1 MSKIKEVSVMDE
13 VNELLNET
21 KNITENVEEI
31 TEITENNEKPKEK
44 EVVYSD
50 ITLQILGIAEQLTIL
65 DDYFNELPNLQSK
78 IDEELSDL
86 LHYIEN
92 NQLTP
97 KQSTKMIKLIQ
108 QKRLVRRGLLKDYEM
123 KKVYNTYKG
132 KMTIDTQRDFFLME
146 IYKKAKELNSQ
157 YRYRQFGIDKEDTL
171 ERKTKAEEEIKALL
185 K

>member
-146 IYKKAKELNSQ
+146 IYKKAKEIRFIRGRLKFGQAKNSAPFPSMVVV
-157 YRYRQFGIDKEDTL
+157 YRRLQK
-171 ERKTKAEEEIKALL
+171 
-185 K
+185 

>member
-97 KQSTKMIKLIQ
+97 NQST
-108 QKRLVRRGLLKDYEM
+108 
-123 KKVYNTYKG
+123 
-132 KMTIDTQRDFFLME
+132 
-146 IYKKAKELNSQ
+146 
-157 YRYRQFGIDKEDTL
+157 
-171 ERKTKAEEEIKALL
+171 
-185 K
+185 